1 MTRRRQVLVG
11 LAAAA
16 ALTLTGCGV
25 EERIVHLQAAPTEN
39 ADVGAPLRVETAER
53 ITARVLGQAELAT
66 NDEQRAAVLV
76 GPALRVA
83 TARAARPGA
92 STPAPDVTTPPT
104 PTILAMSRGQEWPRA
119 ILAATLDAETQTQHL
134 HVLLSAAPTDQ
145 FRLLASAPLLPGATV
160 PAIGE
165 VSEGTTFA
173 ASAPEAPIEIAAL
186 VDEYARGLAFPQPG
200 ETSAV
205 AVDDS
210 YAQSLQRNAAQQ
222 QEAFTTLATL
232 ARTHTTIPDSVVS
245 VETADGG
252 HLVFAQMTRQAVISL
267 TEEAQ
272 EVKIE
277 DQALRDLS
285 GRESVTASFTTEHL
299 ENVLFVAPP
308 EGLARLVGAEE
319 ILVRAE
325 GS

>member
-1 MTRRRQVLVG
+1 MTGLRRVLTV
-11 LAAAA
+11 LAAAG
-16 ALTLTGCGV
+16 ALTLSGCGV
-25 EERIVHLQAAPTEN
+25 GERIVHLQPAPTEN
-39 ADVGAPLRVETAER
+39 AEVGAPLRVETAER
-53 ITARVLGQAELAT
+53 IAARVIGQAEAAGG
-66 NDEQRAAVLV
+66 DEERAAVLV

-83 TARAARPGA
+83 TARAARSGPVA
-92 STPAPDVTTPPT
+92 QTPDVTTGPA

-119 ILAATLDAETQTQHL
+119 ILAATLDAATQTQQL
-134 HVLLSAAPTDQ
+134 HVLVSTGPTDQ
-145 FRLLASAPLLPGATV
+145 FRLLASASLLPGATV

-165 VSEGTTFA
+165 VTDGTTFA
-173 ASAPEAPIEIAAL
+173 AAAPDAPLETSAL

-200 ETSAV
+200 ETSVV
-205 AVDDS
+205 AVDDT
-210 YAQSLQRNAAQQ
+210 YAQSLQRNATQQ

-232 ARTHTTIPDSVVS
+232 TRTHTTIPDSVVS

-252 HLVFAQMTRQAVISL
+252 HIVFAQMTRLAVISL

-272 EVKIE
+272 EVTIE
-277 DQALRDLS
+277 DQTLRDLS
-285 GRESVTASFTTEHL
+285 GTESVTESFTTEHL
-299 ENVLFVAPP
+299 ENVLFVAPA